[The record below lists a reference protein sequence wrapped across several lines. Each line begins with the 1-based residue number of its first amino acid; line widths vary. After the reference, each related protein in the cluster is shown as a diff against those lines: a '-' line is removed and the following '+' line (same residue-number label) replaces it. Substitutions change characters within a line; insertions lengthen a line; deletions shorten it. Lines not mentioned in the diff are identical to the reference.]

1 VRQVVE
7 LRHAAIGIALIS
19 LMGWNAM
26 ADTDLLSQSPA
37 PREAPGT
44 TVESGAVLLSDQ
56 FEGGRA
62 NGPVVLGQHHFQLT
76 GWDFRVRLANTSDA
90 GVTAR
95 VSCLWGTD
103 GGQKRQLYLH
113 CLRGGEWEDVSCSES
128 TRDDE
133 TLDRQSDVEL
143 KLGAGEEVYVT
154 GPFWIPYSRLS
165 EWLQQKA
172 ELSTCEVRR
181 IYTTPGGRDM
191 WAATVTD
198 PDVPDDAKRRLLLM
212 GSPQVFEWGEAPCAA
227 ALEFLTGDDQRAA
240 KIRRQW
246 IVDVIPYSDPDAAVN
261 ADVPNQLFDAP
272 AAVAGEPDSNPNMRA
287 QWEWIEAHRPDVAI
301 EFHGENRL
309 KRDGQFYRV
318 YANVTG
324 TFEDAAKAALSD
336 RVRDGLVALPDGG
349 LLANLS
355 PDSWKETLAFV
366 LAERLGTA
374 AFLYAVHQRYG
385 YEANWE
391 RGVEVLLTA
400 TATAE

>member
-1 VRQVVE
+1 
-7 LRHAAIGIALIS
+7 
-19 LMGWNAM
+19 M
-26 ADTDLLSQSPA
+26 ASDKMLSQSPA
-37 PREAPGT
+37 AREAPGT
-44 TVESGAVLLSDQ
+44 TVGSGAVLLSDQ

-62 NGPVVLGQHHFQLT
+62 NGPVVLGENHFQLT
-76 GWDFRVRLANTSDA
+76 GWDFRVRLTNTSDA
-90 GVTAR
+90 EVTAR

-103 GGQKRQLYLH
+103 GGEKRQLDLH
-113 CLRGGEWEDVSCSES
+113 CLRGGEWVNVEAKES
-128 TRDDE
+128 PRKDE
-133 TLDRQSDVEL
+133 TLDRQTDVEL
-143 KLGAGEEVYVT
+143 RLGAGEEAYLT

-172 ELSTCEVRR
+172 ELSTCEVRS

-191 WAATVTD
+191 WTATVTD
-198 PDVPDDAKRRLLLM
+198 PDVPDAGKRRLLLV

-261 ADVPNQLFDAP
+261 ADVPNQLFDAR
-272 AAVAGEPDSNPNMRA
+272 AAVAGELDSNPNMRA
-287 QWEWIEAHRPDVAI
+287 QWAWIEAHRPDVAI

-309 KRDGQFYRV
+309 KPDGQFYRV
-318 YANVTG
+318 YANVAG
-324 TFEDAAKAALSD
+324 TFEDAAKAALSN
-336 RVRDGLVALPDGG
+336 RVRDALVALPDGG
-349 LLANLS
+349 LLANLA
-355 PDSWKETLAFV
+355 PATWKETLAFV

-374 AFLYAVHQRYG
+374 GFLYAVHQRYE

-400 TATAE
+400 TAAAE